1 MAAGG
6 SVSPASRQRSSVS
19 VLLSRKVVGVNLVEY
34 VFGAARELSRW
45 DEAAILCDERQLTY
59 AQLLGAVKKFGGAL
73 RALGVRRGERVAIVA
88 ADCPEFVA
96 SFLGAAAV
104 GAVAVPLSTMLSATE
119 LGYVLG
125 HCGARA
131 AVVTPEQLGKLR
143 EVRKSL
149 PQLETILLV
158 GGVTGACDADERA
171 PSADARALSAGDGVR
186 SFDEAIEAADEA
198 EVEPL
203 GDDTTAFILYTSGST
218 GRPKGATHIH
228 RNLPVTVESY
238 CKRVLGIRS
247 GERLFSSSRLFFAYG
262 LGNSLSFPLSTGAT
276 SILCRERPTPNVIA
290 GVFERHQPTVFFG
303 VPAIFRALVEYASQG
318 GELKTESLKFCVSA
332 GEKLPERIFREWREL
347 THLEILDGIG
357 STEML
362 HMFFSNRLGD
372 IRPGSSGREVPGYE
386 ARLMDDAGLEIEGE
400 GAGSLFVRGRSAC
413 AGYWE
418 EPLKTAEAMRDG
430 WVRTGDIYRRDRE
443 GFYWFEGRGDDLF
456 KVKGLWVSPVEVEEA
471 LLSCADVLEA
481 AVVARA
487 DSDGLNSVVAFVVLK
502 SKPASDEATDGD
514 AAAEKLKAQAAAE
527 KLKAQTAALLPP
539 FKRPAEI
546 RFAKALPRTAT
557 GKLQRFKL
565 REELAIQNRERT
577 PRGSPEG

>member
-1 MAAGG
+1 M
-6 SVSPASRQRSSVS
+6 
-19 VLLSRKVVGVNLVEY
+19 NLVGY
-34 VFGAARELSRW
+34 VFGAARELNRW
-45 DEAAILCDERQLTY
+45 DEAAILCDERRLTY
-59 AQLLGAVKKFGGAL
+59 AQLLGSVKKFGGAL
-73 RALGVRRGERVAIVA
+73 RALGFGRGERVAVVA

-143 EVRKSL
+143 EVRRSL
-149 PQLETILLV
+149 PQLETVLLV
-158 GGVTGACDADERA
+158 GDAPGAGGADERV
-171 PSADARALSAGDGVR
+171 PSADERLL
-186 SFDEAIEAADEA
+186 SFDEVMEAADEA

-203 GDDTTAFILYTSGST
+203 GDDATAFILYTSGST
-218 GRPKGATHIH
+218 GRPKGATHLH

-238 CKRVLGIRS
+238 GKRVLGVRP

-262 LGNSLSFPLSTGAT
+262 LGNSLSFPLSTAAT
-276 SILCRERPTPNVIA
+276 SVLCRARPAPPVIA
-290 GVFERHQPTVFFG
+290 EVFERHQPTIFFG
-303 VPAIFRALVEYASQG
+303 VPAVFRALVEYASQG
-318 GELKTESLKFCVSA
+318 GRLQTESLKFCVSA
-332 GEKLPERIFREWREL
+332 GEKLPERVFREWREL
-347 THLEILDGIG
+347 TQLEILDGIG

-372 IRPGSSGREVPGYE
+372 VRPGSSGREVPGYE
-386 ARLMDDAGLEIEGE
+386 ARLLDDAGLEIEGE

-418 EPLKTAEAMRDG
+418 EPSKTAEAISDG

-443 GFYWFEGRGDDLF
+443 GYYWFEGRGDDIF

-481 AVVARA
+481 AVVPRA

-502 SKPASDEATDGD
+502 SKQAEAADGD
-514 AAAEKLKAQAAAE
+514 AAERLNAAAEKLKAHAA
-527 KLKAQTAALLPP
+527 TLLPP

-546 RFAKALPRTAT
+546 RMTSALPRTAT

-565 REELAIQNRERT
+565 RDELAKGIK
-577 PRGSPEG
+577 S

>member
-1 MAAGG
+1 
-6 SVSPASRQRSSVS
+6 
-19 VLLSRKVVGVNLVEY
+19 VNLVEY
-34 VFGAARELSRW
+34 VFGAARELNRW
-45 DEAAILCDERQLTY
+45 DEAAILCDERRLSY
-59 AQLLGAVKKFGGAL
+59 AQLLGAVRKFGGAL
-73 RALGVRRGERVAIVA
+73 RALGVRRGERVAVVA

-149 PQLETILLV
+149 PQLETVLLV
-158 GGVTGACDADERA
+158 GDAPGAGGASEHAPSADERA
-171 PSADARALSAGDGVR
+171 PSADDDVL
-186 SFDEAIEAADEA
+186 SFDEVIEAADEA

-203 GDDTTAFILYTSGST
+203 GEDATAFILYTSGST
-218 GRPKGATHIH
+218 GRPKGATHVH

-238 CKRVLGIRS
+238 CKRVLGVRP

-262 LGNSLSFPLSTGAT
+262 LGNSLSFPLSTAAT
-276 SILCRERPTPNVIA
+276 SVLCRARPVPPVIA
-290 GVFERHQPTVFFG
+290 EVFERHQPTIFFG
-303 VPAIFRALVEYASQG
+303 VPAVFRALIEYASQG
-318 GELKTESLKFCVSA
+318 GKLQTESLKFCVSA

-347 THLEILDGIG
+347 TQLEILDGIG

-372 IRPGSSGREVPGYE
+372 VRPGSSGREVPGYE
-386 ARLMDDAGLEIEGE
+386 ARLLDDAGLEIEGA
-400 GAGSLFVRGRSAC
+400 GVGSLFVRGRSAC

-418 EPLKTAEAMRDG
+418 EPLKTAEAISDG

-456 KVKGLWVSPVEVEEA
+456 KVKGLWVSPIEVEEA

-481 AVVARA
+481 AVVPRA

-502 SKPASDEATDGD
+502 SKQAEGKAADGD
-514 AAAEKLKAQAAAE
+514 AAAEKLNAAE
-527 KLKAQTAALLPP
+527 RLKAHAASLLPP
-539 FKRPAEI
+539 FKCPAEI
-546 RFAKALPRTAT
+546 RFADMLPRTAT

-565 REELAIQNRERT
+565 RDELAKGIK
-577 PRGSPEG
+577 S